1 MEEQMWTGIRPSRAP
16 NLAAHDG
23 RSPLARVTQQPL
35 MLGLFL
41 PLQSGAWTP
50 TTAPRG
56 TDWTFD
62 YNANLMVRADELGF
76 DLAFGLAQWR
86 GVDGYGGATHYR
98 KYALDPLLTTCA
110 AAALTHNLI
119 LISTV
124 HVLYGWHPLHLA
136 KFGATADHISRGRWG
151 LNLVT
156 GYQSQERAMF
166 GLTRLEHDTRYAM
179 AAEFT
184 EMMEALWRE
193 EANVDWHGVYWSM
206 HQAYV
211 SPKPLYGRPIM
222 VNAASSDAGLRYA
235 AKYADLIFIT
245 SPGGAHI
252 TAALETLP
260 AHTKKIKALAA
271 AAHREV
277 RTVINPHVICRNT
290 EREVQQIIDAIYAGE
305 DRVAVD
311 TFLGAREQGD
321 QQSWAGHT
329 RHERVLGGNVHVL
342 GTPEQVVE
350 QFMRLRA
357 AGCDGIQ
364 VNFFDYEPDLE
375 YFAAHVLPLMQQ
387 AGLRTSAGDASD
399 P

>member
-1 MEEQMWTGIRPSRAP
+1 MTGIRPSHAS
-16 NLAAHDG
+16 NLAAQDG
-23 RSPLARVTQQPL
+23 HSPLARAMQQPL

-50 TTAPRG
+50 TTAPRS

-62 YNANLMVRADELGF
+62 YNAQLMVRADELGF

-86 GVDGYGGATHYR
+86 GVDGYGGETQYR
-98 KYALDPLLTTCA
+98 KYALDPLLATCA
-110 AAALTHNLI
+110 AATLTHNLI

-124 HVLYGWHPLHLA
+124 HVLYGWHPPHLA

-156 GYQSQERAMF
+156 GYQSHERAMF
-166 GLTRLEHDTRYAM
+166 GLKRIDHDTRYAM

-193 EANVDWHGVYWSM
+193 EANVDWHGAYWSM
-206 HQAYV
+206 QQAYV
-211 SPKPLYGRPIM
+211 SPKPLYGRPIL
-222 VNAASSDAGLRYA
+222 VNAASSDEGLRYGA
-235 AKYADLIFIT
+235 RYADLIFIT
-245 SPGGAHI
+245 SPGGARMD
-252 TAALETLP
+252 AALATLP
-260 AHTKKIKALAA
+260 AHNQKIKALAA
-271 AAHREV
+271 EAKREV
-277 RTVINPHVICRNT
+277 RTVINPHVICRDT
-290 EREVQQIIDAIYAGE
+290 EREVKQIVDAIYAGE

-311 TFLGAREQGD
+311 TFIQAREQGD
-321 QQSWAGHT
+321 QQSWVGHH
-329 RHERVLGGNVHVL
+329 RDERVLGGNVHVL
-342 GTPEQVVE
+342 GTPEHVVE
-350 QFMRLRA
+350 QFMQLRA

-387 AGLRTSAGDASD
+387 AGLRL
-399 P
+399 